1 MYAWYVCMYACMY
14 VSMCVCMYV
23 CMYVSMDV
31 CMHVCMHAC
40 MYLYVCVCMHV
51 CVHDCMAGDERG
63 TELGGNPRS
72 TGVFRVCRVAG
83 FLTFLFGGFCLSADV
98 QGFSLR
104 VICVDLSQ
112 PE

>member
-1 MYAWYVCMYACMY
+1 MQECVYEKEGVGGGENVCM
-14 VSMCVCMYV
+14 VCMYV
-23 CMYVSMDV
+23 YMYVYV
-31 CMHVCMHAC
+31 CMH
-40 MYLYVCVCMHV
+40 
-51 CVHDCMAGDERG
+51 DCMVGDERG

-112 PE
+112 SE